1 MNVAGAANHR
11 TVPLPGPLVPLGVGV
26 LALAVCALYGLVSPA
41 SFFRAYLIAFLPWL
55 SVSLGGLAL
64 LQIGRLTGGAWADQL
79 RPVLGPAARTL
90 PLLALLF
97 LPLLLGL
104 ALVYPWANHELV
116 ANDAELARKTVYYLN
131 VPSFLGRAAFYFLVW
146 IGSAY
151 LVTRQRPTGAVPPTE
166 DQRRRVG
173 MVSGIGLALFGFT
186 ITFASIDWAMS
197 LEPEPKWFSTIYGAL
212 FGVGMIL
219 SAFAFG
225 VAVVCRFNPAADRQ
239 VLRDLGNLLM
249 AFVMVWMYL
258 QFSQYLLIWS
268 GNLREEIP
276 WYVRRSQ
283 DVWSGMAFLLVL
295 LQFAVPFALLLS
307 AGVKD
312 NPRALMG
319 VALLVFG
326 MRFIDLFWMIA
337 PAFSDNRD
345 LFWLYPL
352 ASCGVGGVWLAC
364 FLWLRPTTVPDPTL
378 VITPEGGLA
387 HE

>member
-1 MNVAGAANHR
+1 
-11 TVPLPGPLVPLGVGV
+11 
-26 LALAVCALYGLVSPA
+26 
-41 SFFRAYLIAFLPWL
+41 
-55 SVSLGGLAL
+55 
-64 LQIGRLTGGAWADQL
+64 
-79 RPVLGPAARTL
+79 
-90 PLLALLF
+90 
-97 LPLLLGL
+97 
-104 ALVYPWANHELV
+104 
-116 ANDAELARKTVYYLN
+116 
-131 VPSFLGRAAFYFLVW
+131 
-146 IGSAY
+146 
-151 LVTRQRPTGAVPPTE
+151 
-166 DQRRRVG
+166 
-173 MVSGIGLALFGFT
+173 MVFDHL
-186 ITFASIDWAMS
+186 W
-197 LEPEPKWFSTIYGAL
+197 AL

-307 AGVKD
+307 ATVKD

-326 MRFIDLFWMIA
+326 MRFLDLFWMLA
-337 PAFSDNRD
+337 PAFSDNSD
-345 LFWLYPL
+345 LFWMYPL
-352 ASCGVGGVWLAC
+352 AACGVGGVWLAG